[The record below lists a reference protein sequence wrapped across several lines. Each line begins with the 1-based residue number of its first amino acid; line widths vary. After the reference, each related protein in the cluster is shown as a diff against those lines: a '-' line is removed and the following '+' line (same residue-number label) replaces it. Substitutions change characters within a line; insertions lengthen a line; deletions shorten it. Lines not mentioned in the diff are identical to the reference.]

1 MSVTVSVIVP
11 THHRPHF
18 LSRTIDSLL
27 GQTYPNIEIVVVDDN
42 EPDSDARK
50 RTEHV
55 MAKYADYSNILY
67 IKNAHPLGG
76 GLARNAG
83 IQACRGEYVTF
94 LDDDDIYLPEKVD
107 TQLSYMLEHDLD
119 MSFTDVF
126 LYGADEKLREY
137 RRHTYVQDCSNSE
150 LMRQH
155 VIHSLCPTSSYMIKR
170 SLLMR
175 TDGFRDVS
183 MGQDFMLMYDMIES
197 DAKIGYLPVS
207 YIIQY
212 LHGEGRISVGK
223 NKINGENNLF
233 TFKKT
238 KFDILNKEERRYVRF
253 RHYAVLCVAY
263 LRSGKPLHAIRYA
276 LTAFFC
282 SPVLVVRELKN
293 FFRNRRL
300 AKKRTQSEVKHD
312 VDR

>member
-27 GQTYPNIEIVVVDDN
+27 GQTYPHIEIVVVDDN
-42 EPDSDARK
+42 EPGSQARE

-55 MAKYADYSNILY
+55 LAQYADYRNILY
-67 IKNAHPLGG
+67 VQNPHPLGG
-76 GLARNAG
+76 GPARNAG
-83 IQACRGEYVTF
+83 IRACHGEYVTF
-94 LDDDDIYLPEKVD
+94 LDDDEIYLPEKVD
-107 TQLSYMLEHDLD
+107 TQLSYMLENDLD

-126 LYGADEKLREY
+126 LYGADEKLKEY
-137 RRHTYVQDCSNSE
+137 RRHTYVQDCSNPE

-155 VIHSLCPTSSYMIKR
+155 VIHSICPTSSYMVKR
-170 SLLMR
+170 SLLLQ

-183 MGQDFMLMYDMIES
+183 MGQDFMLMYDLIES

-212 LHGEGRISVGK
+212 LHGEGRISVGQ

-233 TFKKT
+233 AFKKT
-238 KFDILNKEERRYVRF
+238 KFDILNREERRYVRF

-263 LRSGKPLHAIRYA
+263 LRSKKPLHALRYA
-276 LTAFFC
+276 AAAFFC
-282 SPVLVVRELKN
+282 SPALVIREMKN

-300 AKKRTQSEVKHD
+300 AKKNRGNA
-312 VDR
+312 

>member
-27 GQTYPNIEIVVVDDN
+27 GQTYPHIEIVVVDDN
-42 EPDSDARK
+42 EPGSQARE

-55 MAKYADYSNILY
+55 MAKYADYRNILY
-67 IKNAHPLGG
+67 VQNPHPLGG
-76 GLARNAG
+76 GPARNAG
-83 IQACRGEYVTF
+83 IQACHGEYVTF

-107 TQLSYMLEHDLD
+107 TQLSYMLENDLD

-126 LYGADEKLREY
+126 LYGADEKLKEY
-137 RRHTYVQDCSNSE
+137 RRHTYVQDCSNPE

-155 VIHSLCPTSSYMIKR
+155 VIHSICPTSSYMVKR
-170 SLLMR
+170 SLLLQ

-183 MGQDFMLMYDMIES
+183 MGQDFMLMYDLIES

-212 LHGEGRISVGK
+212 LHGEGRISVGQ

-233 TFKKT
+233 AFKKT
-238 KFDILNKEERRYVRF
+238 KFDILNREERRYVRF

-263 LRSGKPLHAIRYA
+263 LRSKKPLHALRYA
-276 LTAFFC
+276 TAAFFC
-282 SPVLVVRELKN
+282 SPALVIREMKN

-300 AKKRTQSEVKHD
+300 AKKNRGNA
-312 VDR
+312 